1 MKIGFIGAGRVGVT
15 MGKHFMTHGKDTNK
29 YEVIGY
35 YDSCDSAVKE
45 AEKITGI
52 KSLREEEIV
61 RFSDVIFI
69 TVTDGAIEEVWNQ
82 ISDYD
87 LKGKI
92 ICHCSGALS
101 SEVFSKIEDLGAY
114 GYSVH
119 PLFACSSKEES
130 YKDISKALFTIEG
143 SIEKLEEVKQ
153 MIEDLGNKVQV
164 IDAKYKV
171 KYHAAAVMASNQVI
185 GLIKAACDLLKESG
199 FSEENALEAIKPLIY
214 GNIDNVYRQG
224 IKGALTGPVVRDDKE
239 TIFKHTEVLEGT
251 TREIY
256 KELTLKLYD
265 IVAE

>member
-15 MGKHFMTHGKDTNK
+15 MGKHFMTHAKDMHK
-29 YEVIGY
+29 YEIIGY
-35 YDSCDSAVKE
+35 YDSSVSAMKE

-52 KSLREEEIV
+52 KSLSEEEIV

-101 SEVFSKIEDLGAY
+101 SGVFSKIEELGAY

-143 SIEKLEEVKQ
+143 SKEKLEVVKQ
-153 MIEDLGNKVQV
+153 MIGDLGNKVQV
-164 IDAKYKV
+164 IDAKNKV

-185 GLIKAACDLLKESG
+185 GLIKASCDLLKESG

-224 IKGALTGPVVRDDKE
+224 IKGALTGPVVRNDKK
-239 TIFKHTEVLEGT
+239 TISKHIEALEGNT
-251 TREIY
+251 KEIY
-256 KELTLKLYD
+256 KELTRKLYD